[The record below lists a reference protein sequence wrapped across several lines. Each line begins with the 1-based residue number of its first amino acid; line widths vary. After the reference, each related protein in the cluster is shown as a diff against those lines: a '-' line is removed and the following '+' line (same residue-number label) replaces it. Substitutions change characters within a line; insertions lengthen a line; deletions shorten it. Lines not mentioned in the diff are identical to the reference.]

1 MYQKIKIRKQ
11 SVSKIVIGGN
21 WPSNLVIFFTS
32 LVETI
37 PHQSAKSK
45 KHGSMYL
52 IKSQD

>member
-11 SVSKIVIGGN
+11 SVSKIVIRGN
-21 WPSNLVIFFTS
+21 WPSNLVFFFTS

-45 KHGSMYL
+45 KHGMYL

>member
-21 WPSNLVIFFTS
+21 WPSNLVFGFFTS

-45 KHGSMYL
+45 KHGMHL